1 MTDLPRRKT
10 LYVAMLK
17 HWSAHGSLF
26 LLVRTHRQLEY
37 YLKLPDA
44 RLAANQTGIVSQ
56 VSAKSANVIEI
67 HPLAR
72 VRF

>member
-1 MTDLPRRKT
+1 MFP
-10 LYVAMLK
+10 MLK
-17 HWSAHGSLF
+17 HWSARGSLF

-37 YLKLPDA
+37 YLRLEDA

-56 VSAKSANVIEI
+56 VSEKSPNVIEI

>member
-1 MTDLPRRKT
+1 MFP
-10 LYVAMLK
+10 MLK
-17 HWSAHGSLF
+17 QWSARGSLF
-26 LLVRTHRQLEY
+26 LFVRTHRQLEY
-37 YLKLPDA
+37 YLKLQDV

-56 VSAKSANVIEI
+56 ISAKSPNVIEI

>member
-1 MTDLPRRKT
+1 MFP
-10 LYVAMLK
+10 MLK
-17 HWSAHGSLF
+17 HWSARGSLF
-26 LLVRTHRQLEY
+26 LFVRTHRQLEY
-37 YLKLPDA
+37 YLKLQDV

-56 VSAKSANVIEI
+56 ISGKSPNVIEI